1 MATVL
6 QICVTKDKP
15 LSTVTLRSL
24 KDMTFSALQLSVVN
38 VQSVSIVPTLSI
50 AHAFFGVRYSF
61 ATYVTS
67 QVDCLWHSVLVTDH
81 QVYQLLNTISSR
93 QHTAYMSKYH
103 EKYAVFSPVICCI
116 LVLLESYRA
125 NLQGI
130 LLLHRNCNL
139 IFVLGNSE

>member
-1 MATVL
+1 M
-6 QICVTKDKP
+6 
-15 LSTVTLRSL
+15 
-24 KDMTFSALQLSVVN
+24 
-38 VQSVSIVPTLSI
+38 
-50 AHAFFGVRYSF
+50 
-61 ATYVTS
+61 TS
-67 QVDCLWHSVLVTDH
+67 QVDCLWHSVVVTDH

-130 LLLHRNCNL
+130 FLMHRNCNL

>member
-1 MATVL
+1 M
-6 QICVTKDKP
+6 
-15 LSTVTLRSL
+15 
-24 KDMTFSALQLSVVN
+24 
-38 VQSVSIVPTLSI
+38 
-50 AHAFFGVRYSF
+50 
-61 ATYVTS
+61 TS
-67 QVDCLWHSVLVTDH
+67 QVDCLWHSVVVTDH

-130 LLLHRNCNL
+130 FLMHRNCNL
-139 IFVLGNSE
+139 IFVLGNSELEYFSKIHFSLSAAKEGCKMAMWGLQYRCW